1 MSNFGYGQQQGQAY
15 YPQGANPYQQQP
27 GWNVPPPPQG
37 QQPYNAQ
44 HFAEQGQAGMPKNE
58 LGFNDQTI
66 RSQFVRKVFS
76 TVGIMLAVV
85 AVMSAFPF
93 MHPPMMAFVRHN
105 VGLYLLGYITFFVVY
120 IALIC
125 CEGVRRSFPANII
138 LLGILTLSIGFMTMM
153 ITAQYAVH
161 SVFMA
166 FAITSLSCFGVALF
180 ATITKRDLTSMLGIV
195 FIATMCLA
203 LFGLVVIIVGMF
215 TNVRILFVV
224 YAAIGAFLFMIWLA
238 IDIQMVMGGRTY
250 EISPEEHIFASITLF
265 LDIIQIFWFLLAIFG
280 DRRN

>member
-15 YPQGANPYQQQP
+15 HPQGANPYQQQP
-27 GWNVPPPPQG
+27 AGWNVPPPPQG

-280 DRRN
+280 DR

>member
-1 MSNFGYGQQQGQAY
+1 YGQQQGQAY
-15 YPQGANPYQQQP
+15 HPRGANPYQLQP

-44 HFAEQGQAGMPKNE
+44 H
-58 LGFNDQTI
+58 
-66 RSQFVRKVFS
+66 
-76 TVGIMLAVV
+76 
-85 AVMSAFPF
+85 
-93 MHPPMMAFVRHN
+93 
-105 VGLYLLGYITFFVVY
+105 
-120 IALIC
+120 
-125 CEGVRRSFPANII
+125 
-138 LLGILTLSIGFMTMM
+138 
-153 ITAQYAVH
+153 
-161 SVFMA
+161 
-166 FAITSLSCFGVALF
+166 F